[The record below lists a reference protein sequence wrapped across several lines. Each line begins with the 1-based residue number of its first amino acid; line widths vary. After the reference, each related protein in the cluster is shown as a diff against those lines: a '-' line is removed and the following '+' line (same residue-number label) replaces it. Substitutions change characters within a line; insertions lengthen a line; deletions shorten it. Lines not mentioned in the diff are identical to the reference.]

1 MSGSFA
7 PPDGRRACPRPSP
20 SLALG
25 PLCRPVSPVASRDL
39 LTALHTNLL
48 PRSRFAKRTA
58 NVSLAP
64 SAAAQAAEKAA
75 EVEAMG
81 GSGPDPSSAGFS
93 AVKSLG
99 DAALPTGMVLE
110 SSSSGPSISRL
121 EPSRWLSTDEET
133 KETYLDMLV

>member
-1 MSGSFA
+1 M
-7 PPDGRRACPRPSP
+7 R
-20 SLALG
+20 
-25 PLCRPVSPVASRDL
+25 
-39 LTALHTNLL
+39 TNLVL
-48 PRSRFAKRTA
+48 RSRFAKRTA

-75 EVEAMG
+75 EVKAMG
-81 GSGPDPSSAGFS
+81 GGDPGPSNGFS

>member
-1 MSGSFA
+1 M
-7 PPDGRRACPRPSP
+7 R
-20 SLALG
+20 
-25 PLCRPVSPVASRDL
+25 
-39 LTALHTNLL
+39 TNLVL
-48 PRSRFAKRTA
+48 RSRFAKRTA

-75 EVEAMG
+75 EVKAMG
-81 GSGPDPSSAGFS
+81 GGDPGPSSGFS